1 MAGLRLC
8 SFVFFGEGWMSGN
21 LKQVDVAVLG
31 AGIVGVS
38 VAIAARQRGLS
49 VVLVDR
55 REPGSETSYGNAG
68 ILSSGSILPLNK
80 PSLFRALPAYL
91 TNSNA
96 ALRWNPAWA
105 IRNADWIARFLANAA
120 PSKVLPRAKALH
132 GLIGASLK
140 LHREWIVKAGAGD
153 RIRETGWLKVW
164 RSEALDAARQEQ
176 EFLASFGIKS
186 DLLDRQAI
194 SALEPNIVPVYK
206 VGLLHTQTASVD
218 SPGGVVKAYARM
230 FSHLGGE
237 IRQSDVKAIEPAA
250 EGWRLPLGGGAIS
263 ARHVV
268 VALGPWSADL
278 LRPLGYRVPLAF
290 ERGYHQEFTP
300 NPARALQRPI
310 HDAEGSFLMTPME
323 NGIRV
328 TSGVELTDRD
338 APSSFA
344 QLDMVV
350 PMARGV
356 VEFGAAVAE
365 PWRGARP
372 TLPDSLPMI
381 GPAPRHAR
389 LWLAFGNQH
398 IGFTTGPATGAA
410 IAAMIAGDKPGFDV
424 APFSPGRYI

>member
-1 MAGLRLC
+1 MPDNKG
-8 SFVFFGEGWMSGN
+8 
-21 LKQVDVAVLG
+21 KQTDVVVLG

-38 VAIAARQRGLS
+38 VGVAARQRGLS

-55 REPGSETSYGNAG
+55 REPGRGTSYGNAG
-68 ILSSGSILPLNK
+68 VLSSGSILPLNK
-80 PSLFRALPAYL
+80 PSLWSALPTYL
-91 TNSNA
+91 TNRHA
-96 ALRWNPAWA
+96 ALRWDPAWVV
-105 IRNADWIARFLANAA
+105 RNFDWVARFLANATA
-120 PSKVLPRAKALH
+120 SQTRPRATALH

-140 LHREWIVKAGAGD
+140 LHREWIVKADAAQ
-153 RIRETGWLKVW
+153 RMRETGWLKVW
-164 RSEALDAARQEQ
+164 RSDALEAAKQEQ
-176 EFLASFGIKS
+176 AFLAEYGIRS

-194 SALEPNIVPVYK
+194 SALEPNIVPVYTT
-206 VGLLHTQTASVD
+206 GLLHTQTASVD
-218 SPGGVVKAYARM
+218 SPGAVVKAYARM
-230 FSHLGGE
+230 FAEAGGDV
-237 IRQSDVKAIEPAA
+237 RQAEVSAIEPLGD
-250 EGWRLPLGGGAIS
+250 GWRVVLGGGALS

-278 LRPLGYRVPLAF
+278 LRPLGYRTPLAF
-290 ERGYHQEFTP
+290 ERGYHQEFAP

-310 HDAEGSFLMTPME
+310 HDAEGGFLMTPME

-338 APSSFA
+338 APPSFA

-356 VEFGAAVAE
+356 VEFGAPVGE

-381 GPAPRHAR
+381 GPAPRHAG

-398 IGFTTGPATGAA
+398 IGFTTGPATGDA
-410 IAAMIAGDKPGFDV
+410 IAAMIAGEKPSLEVSAF
-424 APFSPGRYI
+424 APERYI

>member
-1 MAGLRLC
+1 
-8 SFVFFGEGWMSGN
+8 MSDVTG
-21 LKQVDVAVLG
+21 KQADVIVLG

-38 VAIAARQRGLS
+38 AAYAARQRGLS
-49 VVLVDR
+49 VVLIDR

-80 PSLFRALPAYL
+80 PSLWSALPSYM
-91 TNSNA
+91 TNRHA
-96 ALRWNPAWA
+96 ALRWDPAWA
-105 IRNADWIARFLANAA
+105 IRNLDWVVRFLANAA
-120 PSKVLPRAKALH
+120 ASRINPRATALH

-140 LHREWIVKAGAGD
+140 LHREWIVKANAAQ
-153 RIRETGWLKVW
+153 RIRETGWLKAW
-164 RSEALDAARQEQ
+164 RSDAVGAAKEEQAFLAEYGIARQ
-176 EFLASFGIKS
+176 
-186 DLLDRQAI
+186 LLDRQAI

-218 SPGGVVKAYARM
+218 SPGAVVKAYARM
-230 FSHLGGE
+230 FAGSGGE
-237 IRQSDVKAIEPAA
+237 IVQLEIRAIVAEG
-250 EGWRLPLGGGAIS
+250 EGWRVQPAQGAIS

-290 ERGYHQEFTP
+290 ERGYHREFEP
-300 NPARALQRPI
+300 NPARSLRRPI

-323 NGIRV
+323 QGIRV
-328 TSGVELTDRD
+328 TSGVELTARD

-344 QLDMVV
+344 QLDQVV
-350 PMARGV
+350 PLARGV
-356 VEFGAAVAE
+356 VEFRDAVGE

-381 GPAPRHAR
+381 GPAPRHSG

-410 IAAMIAGDKPGFDV
+410 IAAMIGGVQPSFD
-424 APFSPGRYI
+424 ATAFAPGRYL

>member
-1 MAGLRLC
+1 
-8 SFVFFGEGWMSGN
+8 MSDPV
-21 LKQVDVAVLG
+21 KSQTTDVVVLG

-38 VAIAARQRGLS
+38 SAYAARQRGLA

-68 ILSSGSILPLNK
+68 ILSSGSISPLNN
-80 PSLFRALPAYL
+80 PSLWNALPKYL
-91 TNSNA
+91 SNQLA

-105 IRNADWIARFLANAA
+105 IRNADWIVRFLANTRA
-120 PSKVLPRAKALH
+120 SRLRPRATALH

-140 LHREWIVKAGAGD
+140 LHREWIVRAGAAP
-153 RIRETGWLKVW
+153 RIRETGWLKAW
-164 RSEALDAARQEQ
+164 RSDAEAAAKAEQ
-176 EFLASFGIKS
+176 ALLTEYGIES
-186 DLLDRQAI
+186 QLLDRQGM
-194 SALEPNIVPVYK
+194 SALEPDILPVYTT
-206 VGLLHTQTASVD
+206 GLLHTQTASVD
-218 SPGGVVKAYARM
+218 SPGAVVKAYAQM
-230 FSHLGGE
+230 LKGLGGE
-237 IRQSDVKAIEPAA
+237 VRQSDIKGIEP
-250 EGWRLPLGGGAIS
+250 EGRGSSDQGSSDHGWRVVFGDGAIL

-278 LRPLGYRVPLAF
+278 LRPLGYRVPLAV

-310 HDAEGSFLMTPME
+310 HDAEGSFLMSPME

-350 PMARGV
+350 PMARSV
-356 VEFGAAVAE
+356 VEFGSAVAE

-381 GPAPRHAR
+381 GPAPRHQG

-410 IAAMIAGDKPGFDV
+410 IAAMISGEKPSFDASAF
-424 APFSPGRYI
+424 APRRYI